1 MSSMSTPIN
10 QLPPGATSSSSPNDD
25 DPSVTDV
32 IKEMEKEFKI
42 AAPVQHIPAPVH
54 VPTPSPMYVAPLTT
68 PVMKEKS
75 SNKWFHEKSAKRA
88 VIVAVIALV
97 LFYPQDL
104 SAIYNKNPIMSK
116 FASYDRLIR
125 AAFFALVL
133 YILFWKLDI

>member
-10 QLPPGATSSSSPNDD
+10 QLPPGNPSTPPVSEE
-25 DPSVTDV
+25 DPVVTDV

-42 AAPVQHIPAPVH
+42 APTQHVPVPVH
-54 VPTPSPMYVAPLTT
+54 APPPPMYTAPLTT
-68 PVMKEKS
+68 PIIKEKPAS
-75 SNKWFHEKSAKRA
+75 KWFHEKSAKRA

-104 SAIYNKNPIMSK
+104 SAIYNKAPVLSK
-116 FASYDRLIR
+116 FASYDRLLR